1 MAERIMSRK
10 KWNKKGAIQI
20 TTEFVNQLKGT
31 LLEMS
36 KARWSPEIQH
46 YMREWQHKLMTWLT
60 KRRISTVDDN
70 GKDDT
75 LP

>member
-36 KARWSPEIQH
+36 KARWSSEIQH
-46 YMREWQHKLMTWLT
+46 YMREWNT
-60 KRRISTVDDN
+60 N
-70 GKDDT
+70 
-75 LP
+75 